1 MVQAA
6 GDIQKLI
13 PEFPDRYANTAG
25 GMRLPHR
32 RRNEP
37 VTSTATAATNSR
49 ITPATPT
56 ATAHETF
63 RPLGLQQVSVTG
75 GFWAERQNA
84 NRSVSIP
91 DGYRQLH
98 DAKNLHNF
106 EVAAGRATGQA
117 IGPIF
122 ADSDVY
128 KWLEAAAWEYARQPD
143 EQLLAQQ
150 LEITE
155 LVAAAQEEDGY
166 LNTVVRLQERERY
179 RTPARNHEHYCAGH
193 LFQAAVAQA
202 RCTGHRELLDV
213 AIRFADHLVREFG
226 PGKNEDVDG
235 HPVVE
240 MALVELYRET
250 GTRAY
255 LDLAAY
261 FVLAR
266 GHRMLERY
274 DGNSTYLSDRVPV
287 REATTVEGHAVRA
300 VYLAAGA
307 ADVATETDDL
317 GLLDALA
324 TQFASM
330 TAGKQYVTGGL
341 GARWEGEAFGDPY
354 ELPSDRAYAET
365 CAAIG
370 AVQWAWRMLLATG
383 DATYADQIER
393 MLYNAFLPGV
403 SLAGGEYFYVNPLQ
417 VRHDA
422 HPDDE
427 RNPANGRLAWFGC
440 ACCPPNVMRTLS
452 SLAGYVASETP
463 RGLQLHQYVPASI
476 HIDTAAGPLELE
488 VETQYPWN
496 GDVRIRVV
504 KAPTESVELSFR
516 IPAWADGAV
525 LNGNTVAAG
534 GYSAVDRVLNDGE
547 TIELSLPMAPR
558 VTRPHPR
565 VDAVRGSVAI
575 ERGPLVYALE
585 AADQPAGVVLDDV
598 VIDAASALTSS
609 FDAQLLG
616 GVTTVKVA
624 GRLSNSGDAHAGG
637 SDAPGE
643 DTTDADAVELTAIPY
658 LAWANRGPSE
668 MRVWIREA

>member
-1 MVQAA
+1 
-6 GDIQKLI
+6 
-13 PEFPDRYANTAG
+13 
-25 GMRLPHR
+25 
-32 RRNEP
+32 
-37 VTSTATAATNSR
+37 
-49 ITPATPT
+49 
-56 ATAHETF
+56 
-63 RPLGLQQVSVTG
+63 
-75 GFWAERQNA
+75 
-84 NRSVSIP
+84 
-91 DGYRQLH
+91 
-98 DAKNLHNF
+98 
-106 EVAAGRATGQA
+106 
-117 IGPIF
+117 
-122 ADSDVY
+122 
-128 KWLEAAAWEYARQPD
+128 
-143 EQLLAQQ
+143 
-150 LEITE
+150 
-155 LVAAAQEEDGY
+155 
-166 LNTVVRLQERERY
+166 
-179 RTPARNHEHYCAGH
+179 
-193 LFQAAVAQA
+193 
-202 RCTGHRELLDV
+202 
-213 AIRFADHLVREFG
+213 
-226 PGKNEDVDG
+226 
-235 HPVVE
+235 
-240 MALVELYRET
+240 
-250 GTRAY
+250 
-255 LDLAAY
+255 
-261 FVLAR
+261 
-266 GHRMLERY
+266 
-274 DGNSTYLSDRVPV
+274 
-287 REATTVEGHAVRA
+287 
-300 VYLAAGA
+300 
-307 ADVATETDDL
+307 
-317 GLLDALA
+317 
-324 TQFASM
+324 
-330 TAGKQYVTGGL
+330 
-341 GARWEGEAFGDPY
+341 
-354 ELPSDRAYAET
+354 
-365 CAAIG
+365 
-370 AVQWAWRMLLATG
+370 MLLATG

-476 HIDTAAGPLELE
+476 RIDTAAGPLELE

-525 LNGNTVAAG
+525 LNGNAVAAG

-598 VIDAASALTSS
+598 VIDAASALAGSALTSS

-624 GRLSNSGDAHAGG
+624 GRLSNACDAHTGG
-637 SDAPGE
+637 SDAAG
-643 DTTDADAVELTAIPY
+643 ADAPRADAIELTAIPY

>member
-1 MVQAA
+1 
-6 GDIQKLI
+6 
-13 PEFPDRYANTAG
+13 
-25 GMRLPHR
+25 
-32 RRNEP
+32 
-37 VTSTATAATNSR
+37 VTSSTSSTSPARSATNRATSR
-49 ITPATPT
+49 IAPAAPT
-56 ATAHETF
+56 VTADETL
-63 RPLGLQQVSVTG
+63 RPLGLDQVSVSG
-75 GFWAERQNA
+75 GFWAARQQA
-84 NRSVSIP
+84 NQAVSIP
-91 DGYRQLH
+91 DGFRQLH

-106 EVAAGRATGQA
+106 EVAAGRATGEA

-128 KWLEAAAWEYARQPD
+128 KWLEAAAWEYGRQPD

-166 LNTVVRLQERERY
+166 LNTVVRLQEHERY
-179 RTPARNHEHYCAGH
+179 RNPARNHEHYCAGH
-193 LFQAAVAQA
+193 LFQAAVAQV

-226 PGKNEDVDG
+226 PNNNGADNNGADKNGADKNGDVDG

-255 LDLAAY
+255 LELAAY
-261 FVLAR
+261 FVEAR

-274 DGNSTYLSDRVPV
+274 EGNSTYLSDRVPV
-287 REATTVEGHAVRA
+287 RDAVTVEGHAVRA

-307 ADVATETDDL
+307 ADVAAETQDRQLL
-317 GLLDALA
+317 GALS

-330 TAGKQYVTGGL
+330 TGTKQYVTGGL

-383 DATYADQIER
+383 DASYADQIER

-427 RNPANGRLAWFGC
+427 RNPANGRAAWFGC

-452 SLAGYVASETP
+452 SLAGYLASETP
-463 RGLQLHQYVPASI
+463 GGVQLHQYVPSRI
-476 HIDTAAGPLELE
+476 RVDTAAGPLELA

-496 GDVRIRVV
+496 GDVRVNVV
-504 KAPTESVELSFR
+504 SAPAGAVELSFR

-525 LNGNTVAAG
+525 LDGQPVAAG
-534 GYSAVDRVLNDGE
+534 VYAVIDRVLNDGE
-547 TIELSLPMAPR
+547 SIELSLPMRPR
-558 VTRPHPR
+558 ITRPHPR

-585 AADQPAGVVLDDV
+585 SHDQPAGVVLDDV
-598 VIDAASALTSS
+598 VIDAASALTESVLTES
-609 FDAQLLG
+609 FDAELLG
-616 GVTTVKVA
+616 GVTTVKFA
-624 GRLSNSGDAHAGG
+624 GRLSNAGDAHAGG
-637 SDAPGE
+637 SDATGS
-643 DTTDADAVELTAIPY
+643 DAVELTAIPY

-668 MRVWIREA
+668 MRVWIREV

>member
-1 MVQAA
+1 M
-6 GDIQKLI
+6 I
-13 PEFPDRYANTAG
+13 PEFSDCAA
-25 GMRLPHR
+25 RLLKR
-32 RRNEP
+32 AARVSSILRRNEP
-37 VTSTATAATNSR
+37 VTSSATSATNRATTSR
-49 ITPATPT
+49 ITPAAPT
-56 ATAHETF
+56 VTADETL

-75 GFWAERQNA
+75 GFWADRQHA

-106 EVAAGRATGQA
+106 EVAAGRATGEA

-155 LVAAAQEEDGY
+155 LVAAAQEDDGY
-166 LNTVVRLQERERY
+166 LNTVVRLQEHERY
-179 RTPARNHEHYCAGH
+179 RNPARNHEHYCAGH

-261 FVLAR
+261 FVEAR

-287 REATTVEGHAVRA
+287 RDAVTVEGHAVRA

-307 ADVATETDDL
+307 ADVATETDDRELL
-317 GLLDALA
+317 GALA
-324 TQFASM
+324 AQFASM
-330 TAGKQYVTGGL
+330 TGTKQYVTGGL
-341 GARWEGEAFGDPY
+341 GARWEGEAFGDPH

-427 RNPANGRLAWFGC
+427 RNPANGRAAWFGC

-463 RGLQLHQYVPASI
+463 RGVQLHQYVTASI
-476 HIDTAAGPLELE
+476 RVDTAAGSLELE
-488 VETQYPWN
+488 VDAQYPWN
-496 GDVRIRVV
+496 GDVRVRVV
-504 KAPTESVELSFR
+504 RAPAESVELSFR
-516 IPAWADGAV
+516 IPAWADGAILDGDRV
-525 LNGNTVAAG
+525 VAG
-534 GYSAVDRVLNDGE
+534 GYAVIERVLSDGE

-585 AADQPAGVVLDDV
+585 SQDQPAGVVLDDV

-609 FDAQLLG
+609 FDAELLG
-616 GVTTVKVA
+616 GVTTVAVT
-624 GRLSNSGDAHAGG
+624 GRR
-637 SDAPGE
+637 
-643 DTTDADAVELTAIPY
+643 ADAGAPDATVPDSTVPDSTVPDAIELTAIPY

-668 MRVWIREA
+668 MRVWIREL